1 MEAYS
6 QNENQSIR
14 SFYTEVLKLFEEADS
29 DMSEATKLKIFP
41 PSMIKSFWVRILS
54 ISRNLIVGKNPERVR
69 AIDTVLGRNSNNT
82 ISRNTC

>member
-1 MEAYS
+1 LEAYS

-41 PSMIKSFWVRILS
+41 PSMIKSF
-54 ISRNLIVGKNPERVR
+54 
-69 AIDTVLGRNSNNT
+69 
-82 ISRNTC
+82 